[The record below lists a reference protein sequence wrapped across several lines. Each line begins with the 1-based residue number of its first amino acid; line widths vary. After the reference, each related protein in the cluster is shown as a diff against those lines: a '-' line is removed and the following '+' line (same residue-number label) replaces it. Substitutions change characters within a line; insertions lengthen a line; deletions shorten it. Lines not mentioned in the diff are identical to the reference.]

1 MLPVIALDYPFIDAN
16 IPKIHS
22 KSIHSM
28 KIYRLAVDENGSPFV
43 LNSKRISDRA
53 SLLLQ
58 RFGRVGACGAEGL
71 PEDGSCG
78 DE

>member
-1 MLPVIALDYPFIDAN
+1 
-16 IPKIHS
+16 
-22 KSIHSM
+22 M

-53 SLLLQ
+53 SFLLQ
-58 RFGRVGACGAEGL
+58 RFGRVGAGGAEGL